1 LNRIIGVD
9 ESGKGDFFGPLVV
22 GGILIPDS
30 DIAEIRELGVKDSKS
45 LSDNRALELDSA
57 LRNRYP
63 HVLAVLLPREYNAVY
78 RTIRNL
84 NVLLARQHAAAINGL
99 ASQYPADLAISDKF
113 GKPELIE
120 RGLREIG
127 CSIEVRQIVRGES
140 ITQVAAASIIARAR
154 FLREMSGLSE
164 RIGVELPKGAGGV
177 VDQVGRQLVSHFGVG
192 ILDELAKK
200 HFKNYARSLKPRLI

>member
-1 LNRIIGVD
+1 LNRVIGVD

-30 DIAEIRELGVKDSKS
+30 DIAEIREWGARDSKT

-78 RTIRNL
+78 RTLRNL
-84 NVLLARQHAAAINGL
+84 NVLLARQHAAVISDL
-99 ASQYPADLAISDKF
+99 ATQHPADLAISDKF

-120 RGLREIG
+120 RALREKG
-127 CSIEVRQIVRGES
+127 CAIEMRQIIRGES
-140 ITQVAAASIIARAR
+140 IPQVAAASIIARAR

-164 RIGVELPKGAGGV
+164 RTGVELPKGAGGI
-177 VDQVGRQLVSHFGVG
+177 VDQVGRQLVSRFGVE
-192 ILDELAKK
+192 ILDELAKT
-200 HFKNYARSLKPRLI
+200 HFKNYGRSLKPSLL